1 MRPFWIAVVAALI
14 IGQGPALGAGLL
26 LEEEPRTD
34 FTVYGWTFL
43 ALTVATLSL
52 ASTANSDSKGA
63 LDKADASYRQYL
75 TATAP
80 TAIAAFR
87 GQTEKFHEEAKSLE
101 KRANVGAYLALLFGL
116 TSYYSFFPDSL
127 PEGPVLISN
136 MGIVFRLRF

>member
-1 MRPFWIAVVAALI
+1 MRPLWIAVVAALI
-14 IGQGPALGAGLL
+14 AGQALGAGLL

-43 ALTVATLSL
+43 ALTAATLSL
-52 ASTANSDSKGA
+52 ASSANSDSKEA
-63 LDKADASYRQYL
+63 LNKANASYRQYL
-75 TATAP
+75 TATSGD
-80 TAIAAFR
+80 TIAAFR

-127 PEGPVLISN
+127 PDGPVLVSD

>member
-14 IGQGPALGAGLL
+14 IGPGQALGARLM

-43 ALTVATLSL
+43 ALTAATLFY

-63 LDKADASYRQYL
+63 LDQANASYQQYL
-75 TATAP
+75 TATSDD
-80 TAIAAFR
+80 TIAAFR
-87 GQTEKFHEEAKSLE
+87 GQTEKLHEEAKSLE

-127 PEGPVLISN
+127 PDGPVLISN
-136 MGIVFRLRF
+136 MRIVFRLRF